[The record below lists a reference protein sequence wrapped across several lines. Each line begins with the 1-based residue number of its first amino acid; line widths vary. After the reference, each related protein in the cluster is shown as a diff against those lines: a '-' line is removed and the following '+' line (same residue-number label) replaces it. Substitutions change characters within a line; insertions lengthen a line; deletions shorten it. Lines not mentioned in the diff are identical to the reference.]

1 MVPWVEN
8 SARKGQETRR
18 QQTFAQG
25 DKTERVM
32 RIYRE
37 VIKYQRGSGMLEYIW
52 WFGLRRLGWVWW
64 KSVDPAGYCRA
75 FSFVLFVVL
84 GLFVDGG
91 LDFI

>member
-18 QQTFAQG
+18 QQAFAQG

-37 VIKYQRGSGMLEYIW
+37 AIKYQRGCGLFGYIW
-52 WFGLRRLGWVWW
+52 WLWLRRSGWVW
-64 KSVDPAGYCRA
+64 
-75 FSFVLFVVL
+75 
-84 GLFVDGG
+84 
-91 LDFI
+91 

>member
-18 QQTFAQG
+18 QQAFAQG

-37 VIKYQRGSGMLEYIW
+37 AIKYQRG
-52 WFGLRRLGWVWW
+52 
-64 KSVDPAGYCRA
+64 C
-75 FSFVLFVVL
+75 
-84 GLFVDGG
+84 GLFG
-91 LDFI
+91 